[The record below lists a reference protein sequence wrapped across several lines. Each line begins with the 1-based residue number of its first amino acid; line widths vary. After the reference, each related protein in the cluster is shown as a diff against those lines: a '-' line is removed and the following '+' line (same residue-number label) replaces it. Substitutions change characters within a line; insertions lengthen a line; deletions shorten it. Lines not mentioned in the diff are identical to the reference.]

1 MKRRSGIGNCRR
13 DPQVDDDDDGSSQ
26 GSDEGSDWEEE
37 EEEEEDEEEE
47 EKGFLFHSVADALA
61 DLPDVAA
68 ESAAYGDMVD
78 AEVVGRLEEE
88 EEDDCDDAFER
99 LVMTMPQRPEIGPI

>member
-37 EEEEEDEEEE
+37 EEQ
-47 EKGFLFHSVADALA
+47 GFLFYSVADALA
-61 DLPDVAA
+61 DLPDGAA
-68 ESAAYGDMVD
+68 ESAANEDIVV
-78 AEVVGRLEEE
+78 AEVVGRLK
-88 EEDDCDDAFER
+88 EDDDDDYDDAFER